1 MLRDS
6 LHNMLPIFVKDCVSA
21 LVLLERKRF
30 KRGLMEIE
38 VRVEGG
44 RRVRALVEC
53 ERLIAVI
60 AVEHRQ
66 TAVSVFLELRFDR
79 ALNEN
84 GDANE
89 AKRASRKFGE
99 R

>member
-1 MLRDS
+1 
-6 LHNMLPIFVKDCVSA
+6 
-21 LVLLERKRF
+21 
-30 KRGLMEIE
+30 
-38 VRVEGG
+38 
-44 RRVRALVEC
+44 LVEC

-66 TAVSVFLELRFDR
+66 TAVSIFLELWFDR

-89 AKRASRKFGE
+89 AKRASRKLGE